1 MSKKYLLALILG
13 FAMTT
18 STVLAEI
25 QSPIYTDDIG
35 RSHFLGRGGYSTVRQ
50 LQMQETQANFV
61 NDAVN
66 KYSSQKDT
74 ALNKSQNIEKTTE
87 ATNENLQNADIDIT
101 KVINEKAEKPVARQ
115 KATFSSEKRNLDPS
129 APYGYGNTY
138 LPSGVNESK
147 TLYTDEL
154 GRLHFFGKAN
164 KITET
169 SVEK

>member
-13 FAMTT
+13 FAITT

-87 ATNENLQNADIDIT
+87 ATNENLQPFLQIFIC
-101 KVINEKAEKPVARQ
+101 K
-115 KATFSSEKRNLDPS
+115 NLHL
-129 APYGYGNTY
+129 N
-138 LPSGVNESK
+138 
-147 TLYTDEL
+147 
-154 GRLHFFGKAN
+154 
-164 KITET
+164 
-169 SVEK
+169 

>member
-1 MSKKYLLALILG
+1 MSRKYLLSLILG
-13 FAMTT
+13 LAITVPTFA
-18 STVLAEI
+18 AEI

-35 RSHFLGRGGYSTVRQ
+35 RAHFLGRGGYSSVRQ
-50 LQMQETQANFV
+50 TQMGEAQAGFV

-66 KYSSQKDT
+66 KYSNQKEAVAKKTET
-74 ALNKSQNIEKTTE
+74 AKQAET
-87 ATNENLQNADIDIT
+87 DIT
-101 KVINEKAEKPVARQ
+101 KVIKERSEVPVARQ
-115 KATFSSEKRNLDPS
+115 KATFSSEKRTMDPS

-138 LPSGVNESK
+138 IPSGVNESK

-169 SVEK
+169 SK